1 MAEYFGGPQGGLG
14 YFISS
19 NAAQTRTA
27 QAWSYVVAACALG
40 LLFFLAAVAL
50 ERVAMPWRARRDT
63 VSLLTDPIPTPLEE
77 T

>member
-1 MAEYFGGPQGGLG
+1 MAKAAVITAIVAEYFGGPQGGLG

-40 LLFFLAAVAL
+40 LAFFLAAIAL
-50 ERVAMPWRARRDT
+50 ERVAMPWRAKQRAA
-63 VSLLTDPIPTPLEE
+63 VAS
-77 T
+77 